1 MLKEQQRREAMNG
14 DRDAESRRRREKR
27 NDRGLAGGRRLS
39 YKYENDD
46 DDMARTERE
55 REASRWA

>member
-14 DRDAESRRRREKR
+14 DRESENRRRRENR
-27 NDRGLAGGRRLS
+27 IDRGLTGGRRLS
-39 YKYENDD
+39 YKYENND
-46 DDMARTERE
+46 DDMTRTERE